1 MAQQDIPTPL
11 SQPQIL
17 GEMLDSVTSRIGI
30 RRFKVGSP
38 ILSILESVSQSL
50 SRSTY
55 GVFQALQSK
64 DVDNIEG
71 IGLQRIGADE
81 KIPQFGPIAASTIV
95 TITDT
100 RYSRIAANLYHG
112 QPAPIVG
119 STILYVDKTTTFLS
133 ATASGVLYIGRGTA
147 QQEGPLVYTSKVD
160 SGNYW
165 TITLST
171 PTAAFHNQ
179 GEEVVIGQGGDR
191 NVNAGQIV
199 STPAGALSTPVQYSV
214 LVGGVLA
221 DGETELNG
229 ISVICLTPGVIGNVP
244 EGAISD
250 FGGSPPFTGAAV
262 TNPNRVTDGRDSE
275 SAKDYRTRIKN
286 IRNSKTKG
294 TDLAIKTAALN
305 VTSPD
310 EQKTVLSSSLLRRFG
325 KPSVLYIDDGNGYEP
340 IYEGVGYEVLR
351 ALATGGETD
360 FKTIQSPIVKASV
373 ESVNAA
379 PYTIPNG
386 ATLSVSVGFADPQT
400 HTFDTSIFN
409 SPQAA
414 SAYDVVSSINSN
426 TALNFGAR
434 VSSNTTRVTL
444 FPKEELGAVFVTGG
458 STKDILGFPTTKSQ
472 TLLLFLND
480 RPVEFFNYT
489 LDRAT
494 GTIILTHP
502 LAVNDRLTLGSLWTK
517 AFLESSSFS
526 SLTVASD
533 QPLWFVTD
541 GNTTVVD
548 SGKGDVTALTVSIY
562 KVTPSCI
569 HLLVQNNFNFD
580 SNVEIGQNLL
590 LYQTANNSL
599 PAALVGNWKIIDKPA
614 LNQVVIEFP
623 AGKSARKRPTATVLP
638 STSNILVCGGLCS
651 QNTGAL
657 ASTEIY
663 NSTTGAWTSAAPM
676 GVARYG
682 HTATALGNGKVLV
695 VGGCGVDGVAL
706 ASTEL
711 YDPSL
716 NTWTAGPTLSQAVYL
731 HTATLLST
739 GNVLIC
745 GGIST
750 VVLNNSVEYATA
762 SNTLVFPAT
771 FTNNRFSHT
780 SINLPSND
788 VMMVGGFSDFN
799 INPVTAATDESSGS
813 VVLTCNKYSP
823 SSHTWSALASVPVTG
838 SVTRF
843 RNYVAEVLNS
853 NTILAVADQW
863 YYTYSISGNAWTSQG
878 PISTTPGFSAT
889 EVVYNGTSITE
900 ATPAPSTF
908 IRFLYFGRSNQ
919 LVKTAGGTLILPFA
933 ELSNSATGG
942 LERTFC
948 HVYYNSGTSKWAKIT
963 SSSTISGCKSMFASA
978 VISNNIFVFGGQED
992 SGWFG
997 GGEAVIGA
1005 TVETIDGSGLAS
1017 TYLCP
1022 VTGTYTGIQGWAIY
1036 NTSAP
1041 TTKLTISANTYSPQ
1055 SLSDALIVKGA
1066 AARVYQTSKIRLNT
1080 NDNEGDLIQL
1090 GPTVATFETEA
1101 LKQSGNSLS
1110 ATVKASRSELDMPA
1124 DFSLFSVGS
1133 IEGSTI
1139 RVPFNVE
1146 STRSGNGADG
1156 TKASSILL
1164 FKNEHPPLN
1173 GTLCGLTR
1181 KNFLES
1187 RPSYDSDL
1195 KICDWPGAT
1204 QSTSVRGYEWG
1215 NFKNEIAQIG
1225 SWAKVG
1231 SITQPG
1237 SYPAFSDSTALGIS
1251 SSVALSPNQ
1260 PFYCGLPFKFSPT
1273 DKLSVV
1279 VDQNTT
1285 SGFFSIPMSRK
1296 VAAANST
1303 YGSQIT
1309 INDAENSHDTLAKKF
1324 GVGYSFNNFDVL
1336 MKARNKVGN
1345 ILYRFYRPGAE
1356 GENYIVRYLYPTAPA
1371 QQLSVTLDHAWLK
1384 NPPTYSHA
1392 DKTFI
1397 NINLPSG
1404 AAYTNN
1410 TITPTTRL
1418 NIQEYPLSNNIKE
1431 IHLLTGFQVTQA
1443 ERTTIGDQTALRI
1456 QYPDS
1461 HLVNVFSIGDVIRY
1475 DAITPTPTTLLSGQT
1490 IIVNVG
1496 SLNTSTMLQDIYL
1509 APLSLDDGTATYSL
1523 TTNPGTISLDPAA
1536 IAKVGFDPTI
1546 STGDIAVIG
1555 DPQYST
1561 LFNNNPIKITAIGSS
1576 NQYLKG
1582 KILGDTSGAGSLTST
1597 PATVSVFRNSTA
1609 TESSIVASVNALA
1622 TAAKSACPITATLL
1636 SGGSTV
1642 INAADW
1648 DTNTAWD
1655 SGTQLVDGYNAVLST
1670 ALPGSISV
1678 DHQVVLKRPTASNLA
1693 TNSDWQNEEIYLLP
1707 AYASDVVRWLNTP
1720 CITGLW
1726 SQALIEAINSGTS
1739 IQITSKNAGSQSAIQ
1754 VSGVGANQ
1762 ATAAVVGSALVPYE
1776 GGPAFIVSVNTS
1788 GADGFRGGDIVK
1800 IVNTVNIQK
1809 PYSNSI
1815 AGITVT
1821 SVAEDGTWTISGGNL
1836 PFITAFAQHKTTTA
1850 SFEKAGNF
1858 AVIKLNSPYFLN
1870 PDLRNCGQ
1878 YIYITTRSFSGGL
1891 ITTNLPLVHNAN
1903 KGVFK
1908 IVNVTHN
1915 GSVIWIENPTVAEEK
1930 SVCDFNILDSGSLL
1944 PGDTI
1949 VVTDDRFGAGNK
1961 GSWTIDSVGSLS
1973 GGAQFIN
1980 PCFKVSI
1987 QNKTATKFAGSKLMN
2002 IFSVQVVEANPGV
2015 FYKKILGINPNQ
2027 ANSGL
2032 TDIKL
2037 CDMGVGYQSVPPES
2051 AAISISAG
2059 SIIESTSKPNFPNDL
2074 NLGIDAYKYHTGLVG
2089 EVNKVLYG
2097 TSDTQ
2102 TYPGFVA
2109 NGASVLVDG
2118 PVIKRIQRAFAIR
2131 SVGNPSQELADRVKS
2146 IIAGVINSSPH
2157 GENISV
2163 SDMVSAASKVDGVDT
2178 VTPLFEGD
2186 QVILSA
2192 SEKGMVLN
2200 PQEDISVIFL
2210 GV

>member
-1 MAQQDIPTPL
+1 MALQDIPTPL

-119 STILYVDKTTTFLS
+119 STILYVDKTTTFTT
-133 ATASGVLYIGRGTA
+133 ATSSGVLYLGRGTA

-191 NVNAGQIV
+191 NVNAGQTV

-229 ISVICLTPGVIGNVP
+229 VSVICLTPGVIGNVP

-286 IRNSKTKG
+286 TRNSKTKG
-294 TDLAIKTAALN
+294 TDLSIETAALN

-310 EQKTVLSSSLLRRFG
+310 EQKTVLSSSLQRRFG
-325 KPSVLYIDDGNGYEP
+325 KPSILYIDDGNGYEP
-340 IYEGVGYEVLR
+340 IYAGVGYEVLR
-351 ALATGGETD
+351 AAATGGETD

-386 ATLSVSVGFADPQT
+386 ATLSVSVGYADPQT
-400 HTFDTSIFN
+400 HIFDTSIFN
-409 SPQAA
+409 APQAA

-426 TALNFGAR
+426 TALNFAAR

-444 FPKEELGAVFVTGG
+444 FPKEELGAVSVAGG
-458 STKDILGFPTTKSQ
+458 TTKDILGFPTTKSQ
-472 TLLLFLND
+472 TSLLFLND

-494 GTIILTHP
+494 GTIILTNP
-502 LAVNDRLTLGSLWTK
+502 LKANDKLTLGSLWTK

-526 SLTVASD
+526 SLTLASN

-548 SGKGDVTALTVSIY
+548 SGKGDVTALTVSIH

-569 HLLVQNNFNFD
+569 HLLVQNSFNFNND
-580 SNVEIGQNLL
+580 VGIGQNLL

-599 PAALVGNWKIIDKPA
+599 PAALVGNWKIIDRLA
-614 LNQVVIEFP
+614 LNQLVIEFP

-638 STSNILVCGGLCS
+638 STSNILICGGLCS

-663 NSTTGAWTSAAPM
+663 NSTTGAWTSAASM

-682 HTATALGNGKVLV
+682 HTATALGNGKILV
-695 VGGCGVDGVAL
+695 VGGRGVDGVAL

-716 NTWTAGPTLSQAVYL
+716 NTWTAGPTLAQGVYL

-750 VVLNNSVEYATA
+750 VVLNNSVEYVTS
-762 SNTLVFPAT
+762 SNTLSFSST

-788 VMMVGGFSDFN
+788 VMMVGGFSAFDL
-799 INPVTAATDESSGS
+799 NPVTAATDESSGS

-823 SSHTWSALASVPVTG
+823 TSHTWTAISSVPLTG
-838 SVTRF
+838 PVTRF
-843 RNYVAEVLNS
+843 KNYVAEVLDS
-853 NTILAVADQW
+853 NTVLAVADQW
-863 YYTYSISGNAWTSQG
+863 YYTYSISGNVWTSKG
-878 PISTTPGFSAT
+878 PISTTPGFTAT
-889 EVVYNGTSITE
+889 EVVYNGTSTTE
-900 ATPAPSTF
+900 SSPTVSTF
-908 IRFLYFGRSNQ
+908 NGDLYFGRSNQ

-933 ELSNSATGG
+933 ELSNAATGG

-948 HVYYNSGTSKWAKIT
+948 HVYYNAGTGNWAKIT
-963 SSSTISGCKSMFASA
+963 SASTISGCKSMFAST

-992 SGWFG
+992 SGWYS
-997 GGEAVIGA
+997 GGEPTIGA

-1022 VTGTYTGIQGWAIY
+1022 VTGTYTGVQGWAVY
-1036 NTSAP
+1036 NTTAP
-1041 TTKLTISANTYSPQ
+1041 TIKLTVSANTYSPQ
-1055 SLSDALIVKGA
+1055 SLSDALTVKGA
-1066 AARVYQTSKIRLNT
+1066 TSKVYQTSKIRLST
-1080 NDNEGDLIQL
+1080 NDNEGDFIQL
-1090 GPTVATFETEA
+1090 GPTVASFETEA
-1101 LKQSGNSLS
+1101 LKQSGDSLS
-1110 ATVKASRSELDMPA
+1110 ASVKASRSELDFPH
-1124 DFSLFSVGS
+1124 DFSLFSIGS
-1133 IEGSTI
+1133 IEGGLV
-1139 RVPFNVE
+1139 RVPFQVE

-1156 TKASSILL
+1156 ISTVANL
-1164 FKNEHPPLN
+1164 FKNSPPPLN

-1187 RPSYDSDL
+1187 RPSYDSNL

-1204 QSTSVRGYEWG
+1204 QSPSVRGYEWG

-1225 SWAKVG
+1225 SWANVG

-1237 SYPAFSDSTALGIS
+1237 SYSAFSDATTLGITS
-1251 SSVALSPNQ
+1251 SIALSPNQ

-1296 VAAANST
+1296 VAASNST

-1309 INDAENSHDTLAKKF
+1309 VNDAESGNDPLAKKF

-1371 QQLSVTLDHAWLK
+1371 QQLSVTLDPAWNK
-1384 NPPTYSHA
+1384 NTPTYAHA
-1392 DKTFI
+1392 DKTFV

-1418 NIQEYPLSNNIKE
+1418 TLQEYPISNNIKE
-1431 IHLLTGFQVTQA
+1431 IHILTGFQVIEA
-1443 ERTTIGDQTALRI
+1443 ERTIIGNQTRLRV

-1461 HLVNVFSIGDVIRY
+1461 HIVNVFSVGDFIRY
-1475 DAITPTPTTLLSGQT
+1475 DAVTPTPTTLLSGQT
-1490 IIVNVG
+1490 SITGV
-1496 SLNTSTMLQDIYL
+1496 STLSGGVQDLYI
-1509 APLSLDDGTATYSL
+1509 ASLSLDDGTSTYTL
-1523 TTNPGTISLDPAA
+1523 TVSPPGTISLDPAA

-1546 STGDIAVIG
+1546 STGDIAVING
-1555 DPQYST
+1555 VD
-1561 LFNNNPIKITAIGSS
+1561 NNSPVKITGIGSS
-1576 NQYLKG
+1576 NQYLRG
-1582 KILGDTSGAGSLTST
+1582 RILADPTGAEPLVIS
-1597 PATVSVFRNSTA
+1597 PATVSIFRNSTA

-1622 TAAKSACPITATLL
+1622 TAAKSVCPITATLI
-1636 SGGSTV
+1636 GVGTTV

-1670 ALPGSISV
+1670 VLPGSIAT

-1693 TNSDWQNEEIYLLP
+1693 TNSDWQNEDIYLLP
-1707 AYASDVVRWLNTP
+1707 AYASDVVKWLNTP

-1726 SQALIEAINSGTS
+1726 TQALIDAVNAGTS
-1739 IQITSKNAGSQSAIQ
+1739 VQITSKTASSQSAIQ

-1762 ATAAVVGSALVPYE
+1762 STAAVVGSAQVPYQS
-1776 GGPAFIVSVNTS
+1776 GPAFTVSINTS
-1788 GADGFRGGDIVK
+1788 GSDGFRGGDIVK
-1800 IVNTVNIQK
+1800 IVNTVKVQK
-1809 PYSNSI
+1809 HYSNSDT
-1815 AGITVT
+1815 GITIT
-1821 SVAEDGTWTISGGNL
+1821 SVAEDGTWTVSGINL
-1836 PFITAFAQHKTTTA
+1836 PFITSFAQHKTTTA
-1850 SFEKAGNF
+1850 SFEKAGKF
-1858 AVIKLNSPYFLN
+1858 AVIKLSSPYFLN
-1870 PDLRNCGQ
+1870 PDLRKPGQ
-1878 YIYITTRSFSGGL
+1878 YIYIDTPAYASG
-1891 ITTNLPLVHNAN
+1891 TFTSCAPVHNAN
-1903 KGVFK
+1903 KGIFK
-1908 IVNVTHN
+1908 IVNVTNN
-1915 GSVIWIENPTVAEEK
+1915 GSVIWVENPIVVEEK
-1930 SVCDFNILDSGSLL
+1930 SVCDFNILDSSSLL
-1944 PGDTI
+1944 PGDAI

-1961 GSWTIDSVGSLS
+1961 GSWVITSVGSLS
-1973 GGAQFIN
+1973 GGSQFLN
-1980 PCFKVSI
+1980 PCFTVSI
-1987 QNKTATKFAGSKLMN
+1987 QDKPAARFAGSKLIN
-2002 IFSVQVVEANPGV
+2002 IFSVQVIEANPGI

-2027 ANSGL
+2027 DNSSL
-2032 TDIKL
+2032 TDLKF
-2037 CDMGVGYQSVPPES
+2037 CDMDVCYQSVPPEV
-2051 AAISISAG
+2051 AAISVSAG
-2059 SIIESTSKPNFPNDL
+2059 SIIESTSKLSFPTDL

-2097 TSDTQ
+2097 TSDKQ

-2131 SVGNPSQELADRVKS
+2131 SVGNPSEELADRVKS

-2157 GENISV
+2157 GQNISV

-2178 VTPLFEGD
+2178 ITPLFEGD

-2200 PQEDISVIFL
+2200 PQEDISIIFL